1 MKDVR
6 MMRILHYYSS
16 DDAMIA
22 QHVAAL
28 QQGMGTEA
36 ENHAATTADD
46 ARTLLQGS
54 RYDIIHLHGCW
65 RYSSY
70 SITRLAMKKGA
81 RLVVTPHGQLE
92 PWVQNDGYWKEKLPK
107 KLLYQRNQLRQ
118 AYAVII
124 QGKMEEECMKRLAW
138 NSRCIIIRNAI
149 VTQSI
154 TVKEM
159 ARQTLALYRKV
170 ADSNTLALMTQETRT
185 VLRLLMKTG
194 ITGDVRWLSEQDSAY
209 VRQPE
214 VRGNIQWRELLCYAH
229 QESITNT
236 ILRGISILRLDAPDI
251 DVEAIPYFL
260 PDGYQQTQSI
270 SETIGNQFAS
280 ENDRLIATFKLIKKL
295 IANGQFSMRH
305 LVELDREL
313 RQYGCDEE
321 LLEEQL
327 TERQL
332 LPTAR
337 RVMQLMA
344 DTTGLTEGFM
354 PVAPQN
360 DRTTKKLYKQIEN
373 HLKI

>member
-1 MKDVR
+1 

-185 VLRLLMKTG
+185 VLRLLIKAG
-194 ITGDVRWLSEQDSAY
+194 ITGDIRWLSEQDSAY

-236 ILRGISILRLDAPDI
+236 ILRGISILRLNAPDI

-344 DTTGLTEGFM
+344 DTTELTEGFM

-360 DRTTKKLYKQIEN
+360 DRTTKKLYKQIKN

>member
-1 MKDVR
+1 
-6 MMRILHYYSS
+6 MRILHYYSS
-16 DDAMIA
+16 EDPMIV

-28 QQGMGTEA
+28 QQGLETMA
-36 ENHAATTADD
+36 ESHAVTTSDN

-65 RYSSY
+65 RNSSY
-70 SITRLAMKKGA
+70 YITRQAMKKGA
-81 RLVVTPHGQLE
+81 RLVITPHGQLE

-107 KLLYQRNQLRQ
+107 KLLYQHNLMHK

-124 QGKMEEECMKRLAW
+124 QGKMEEECMRHLDW
-138 NSRCIIIRNAI
+138 NSRCIIIRNAV

-154 TVKEM
+154 TAQEM
-159 ARQTLALYRKV
+159 AKQTFALYRKV
-170 ADSNTLALMTQETRT
+170 ADSNTLALMTETTRK
-185 VLRLLMKTG
+185 VLRLLTKVG
-194 ITGDVRWLSEQDSAY
+194 ITGDVRWLNEQDADY
-209 VRQPE
+209 LKHPKVRE
-214 VRGNIQWRELLCYAH
+214 NIQWRELLCYAH
-229 QESITNT
+229 QESITDT
-236 ILRGISILRLDAPDI
+236 IQRAISILRLDAPDI

-260 PDGYQQTQSI
+260 PDGYQPTQSI
-270 SETIGNQFAS
+270 GQTIGNQFAS
-280 ENDRLIATFKLIKKL
+280 ENDRLMATFKLIKKM
-295 IANGQFSMRH
+295 IANRQFSIRH

-332 LPTAR
+332 LPTAKR
-337 RVMQLMA
+337 IMQLMA

-354 PVAPQN
+354 PVTPLN
-360 DRTTKKLYKQIEN
+360 DRTTKKLYLQIEN

>member
-1 MKDVR
+1 
-6 MMRILHYYSS
+6 
-16 DDAMIA
+16 MIA

-36 ENHAATTADD
+36 ESHAAATADD

-65 RYSSY
+65 RNSSY
-70 SITRLAMKKGA
+70 SITRQAMKKGA
-81 RLVVTPHGQLE
+81 RLVITPHGQLE

-107 KLLYQRNQLRQ
+107 RLLYQRNQMRK

-124 QGKMEEECMKRLAW
+124 QGKMEEECMKRLSW

-154 TVKEM
+154 TPKEM
-159 ARQTLALYRKV
+159 AKQTFALYRKV
-170 ADSNTLALMTQETRT
+170 TDSDTLSLMTQETRT
-185 VLRLLMKTG
+185 VLRLLMKAG
-194 ITGDVRWLSEQDSAY
+194 ITGDIRWLSEQDIDY
-209 VRQPE
+209 LKQPE

-229 QESITNT
+229 QEDITDT
-236 ILRGISILRLDAPDI
+236 IQRGVRILQLDAPDI
-251 DVEAIPYFL
+251 DVEDIPYFL
-260 PDGYQQTQSI
+260 PDNYQQTQSI
-270 SETIGNQFAS
+270 GQTIGNQFVS

-295 IANGQFSMRH
+295 IANGQFSIRH

-313 RQYGCDEE
+313 RQYGCDED

-337 RVMQLMA
+337 RTMQLMA
-344 DTTGLTEGFM
+344 MTTGLTEGFM
-354 PVAPQN
+354 PVVPLH
-360 DRTTKKLYKQIEN
+360 DRTTKKLYQQIEN

>member
-1 MKDVR
+1 

-28 QQGMGTEA
+28 QQGMETEA

-124 QGKMEEECMKRLAW
+124 QGKMEEECMKRLSW

>member
-1 MKDVR
+1 
-6 MMRILHYYSS
+6 
-16 DDAMIA
+16 
-22 QHVAAL
+22 
-28 QQGMGTEA
+28 
-36 ENHAATTADD
+36 
-46 ARTLLQGS
+46 
-54 RYDIIHLHGCW
+54 
-65 RYSSY
+65 
-70 SITRLAMKKGA
+70 
-81 RLVVTPHGQLE
+81 
-92 PWVQNDGYWKEKLPK
+92 
-107 KLLYQRNQLRQ
+107 
-118 AYAVII
+118 
-124 QGKMEEECMKRLAW
+124 
-138 NSRCIIIRNAI
+138 
-149 VTQSI
+149 
-154 TVKEM
+154 
-159 ARQTLALYRKV
+159 
-170 ADSNTLALMTQETRT
+170 
-185 VLRLLMKTG
+185 MKTG

-344 DTTGLTEGFM
+344 DTTELTEGFM

>member
-1 MKDVR
+1 MT
-6 MMRILHYYSS
+6 
-16 DDAMIA
+16 A

-28 QQGMGTEA
+28 QQGMGPQA
-36 ENHAATTADD
+36 ESHAATTADD
-46 ARTLLQGS
+46 ARALLQGS

-65 RYSSY
+65 RNSSY
-70 SITRLAMKKGA
+70 SIVRQAMKKGA

-107 KLLYQRNQLRQ
+107 RLLYQRRLMRK

-124 QGKMEEECMKRLAW
+124 QGKMEEKCMQRLAW
-138 NSRCIIIRNAI
+138 NSRCVIIRNAI

-154 TVKEM
+154 TAQEM
-159 ARQTLALYRKV
+159 ARQTFALYRKV
-170 ADSNTLALMTQETRT
+170 ADSNTLALMTPETRT
-185 VLRLLMKTG
+185 LLRLLMKAG
-194 ITGDVRWLSEQDSAY
+194 ITGDIRWLSKEDSDSLQ
-209 VRQPE
+209 QPE

-229 QESITNT
+229 QEHITDT
-236 ILRGISILRLDAPDI
+236 MQRGIRILQLDAPDI
-251 DVEAIPYFL
+251 NVEAIPYFL
-260 PDGYQQTQSI
+260 PDGYQPTKSI
-270 SETIGNQFAS
+270 GQTIGNQFAS
-280 ENDRLIATFKLIKKL
+280 ENDRLIATFKLIRKL
-295 IANGQFSMRH
+295 IANGQFSIRH

-327 TERQL
+327 GERQL

-337 RVMQLMA
+337 RTMQLMA

-354 PVAPQN
+354 PVSPLN
-360 DRTTKKLYKQIEN
+360 DRTTKKLYLKIEN

>member
-1 MKDVR
+1 
-6 MMRILHYYSS
+6 
-16 DDAMIA
+16 
-22 QHVAAL
+22 
-28 QQGMGTEA
+28 
-36 ENHAATTADD
+36 
-46 ARTLLQGS
+46 
-54 RYDIIHLHGCW
+54 
-65 RYSSY
+65 
-70 SITRLAMKKGA
+70 
-81 RLVVTPHGQLE
+81 
-92 PWVQNDGYWKEKLPK
+92 
-107 KLLYQRNQLRQ
+107 
-118 AYAVII
+118 
-124 QGKMEEECMKRLAW
+124 MKRLAW

-185 VLRLLMKTG
+185 VLRLLIKAG
-194 ITGDVRWLSEQDSAY
+194 ITGDIRWLSEQDSAY

-344 DTTGLTEGFM
+344 DTTELTEGFM